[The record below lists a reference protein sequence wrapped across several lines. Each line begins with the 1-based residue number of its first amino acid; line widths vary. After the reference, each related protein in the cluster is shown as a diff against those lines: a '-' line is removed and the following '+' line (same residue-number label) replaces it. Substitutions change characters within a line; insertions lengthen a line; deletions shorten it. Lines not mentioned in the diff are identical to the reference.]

1 MSSRASAVARF
12 VVVAAPMAFLAVF
25 FLFPVATIL
34 SEGLSDDGGRSFWD
48 LAGSDRFRGIVWFT
62 FWQATASTAL
72 SLAAGLPAAAMVAR
86 LSPGRRRLVR
96 ALVIVPFV
104 LPTVVVAAAFE
115 GLFDRAG
122 LVDGPVR
129 LHHTVW
135 AILLAH
141 TFFNYAVVVRTVGTY
156 WAGLDGRLEDQ
167 ARVLGAARWRT
178 FVEVTLPRLRP
189 AITAAASIVFLFAFT
204 SFGIVLILG
213 GPRRA
218 TIETEIYRQAIVRS
232 DLSTAAAVAV
242 VQLVCVLALVVLSTR
257 LERRKGPARTS
268 PRAQSGAVSTAMM
281 VVNIGTMVILLGLP
295 IAVLVERSL
304 AVGSGYSLRHYGALV
319 HRVPQLPASA
329 LTALGNSLLYAMVAT
344 AVAVVVGCLG
354 ALVVVHGR
362 GALRHAFD
370 LGLTLPL
377 GISAVTIGFGMLL
390 ALDQP
395 PLDLRTSRWI
405 IPIAHA
411 LIGIPF
417 VVRTMVPVLRGIDDR
432 LRDAA
437 TVLGASPW
445 RVRREVDAP
454 IAARGLVV
462 AAAFAFA
469 ISLGEFGATSFIPR
483 RVETLTAPIAIFR
496 LLSTPGALLRGQAM
510 ALSVVLML
518 MTALAAV
525 LIETRRSS
533 GQGTF

>member
-1 MSSRASAVARF
+1 
-12 VVVAAPMAFLAVF
+12 MAFLAVF
-25 FLFPVATIL
+25 FVYPVAGVIIK
-34 SEGLSDDGGRSFWD
+34 GLTGEDAPSFAD
-48 LAGSDRFRGIVWFT
+48 LARSSRFRGILWFT
-62 FWQATASTAL
+62 VWQATASTAL

-86 LSPGRRRLVR
+86 LAPGRQRLVR

-115 GLFDRAG
+115 ALFNRAG
-122 LVDGPVR
+122 LVEGSIR

-141 TFFNYAVVVRTVGTY
+141 VFFNYAVVVRTVGTY
-156 WAGLDGRLEDQ
+156 WAGLDGRIEDQ
-167 ARVLGAARWRT
+167 ARVLGANRWRT
-178 FVEVTLPRLRP
+178 FTRITLPRLRP
-189 AITAAASIVFLFAFT
+189 AIAAASSIIFLFTFT

-218 TIETEIYRQAIVRS
+218 TIETEIFRQAIVRS
-232 DLSTAAAVAV
+232 NLATAAAI
-242 VQLVCVLALVVLSTR
+242 ALVQMICVAALIILSTR
-257 LERRKGPARTS
+257 LEQRKGPTTGT
-268 PRAQSGAVSTAMM
+268 PRAQGGPLSRAMIVGN
-281 VVNIGTMVILLGLP
+281 VVTMVLLLGLP

-304 AVGSGYSLRHYGALV
+304 AVGSGYSLRHYGALF

-329 LTALGNSLLYAMVAT
+329 AVALGNSVMYAVVAT
-344 AVAVVVGCLG
+344 AIAVLIGLLG
-354 ALVVVHGR
+354 ALVVVYGR
-362 GALRHAFD
+362 GALGHVFD

-377 GISAVTIGFGMLL
+377 GTSAVTIGFGILL
-390 ALDQP
+390 VLDEP

-405 IPIAHA
+405 IPVAHA

-417 VVRTMVPVLRGIDDR
+417 VMRTMVPVLRGIDPR

-437 TVLGASPW
+437 AVLGATPA

-454 IAARGLVV
+454 LAARGLVV

-469 ISLGEFGATSFIPR
+469 ISLGEFGATAFIPR
-483 RVETLTAPIAIFR
+483 RIETLTAPVAIFR

-510 ALSVVLML
+510 ALSVVLMVL
-518 MTALAAV
+518 TASAAV

-533 GQGTF
+533 NEGTF